1 MRRFWYPPRPVKPL
15 LIACDFDGTI
25 TQRDTLHVIV
35 ETYGAVNLWAEL
47 EPRLQSG
54 EITVEQAMKEEFA
67 AVYATPAQVR
77 EAVREHAPVRPGFSD
92 FVRWCEQAGHR
103 LVIFSNGFRSVIGPV
118 LHDAGLG
125 HLEVVAHDAVFS
137 VAGCRLIWSE
147 RGTRCELCGRPCKRQ
162 PLRERW
168 HGEQLVY
175 LGDGIS
181 DRCVSL
187 LADVIFARDGL
198 AEHLAGEG
206 VAYVPFDDFHQIQ
219 AHLEARVTVT
229 S

>member
-1 MRRFWYPPRPVKPL
+1 MKPL
-15 LIACDFDGTI
+15 LIGCDFDGTI

-35 ETYGAVNLWAEL
+35 EAYGAANLWAEL
-47 EPRLQSG
+47 EPRLRSG
-54 EITVEQAMKEEFA
+54 EITVEQAMQEEFA
-67 AVYATPAQVR
+67 AVRATPEQVR
-77 EAVREHAPVRPGFSD
+77 EVVREHAPLRPGFPD
-92 FVRWCEQAGHR
+92 FVRWCDHAGHR
-103 LVIFSNGFRSVIGPV
+103 LIIFSNGFRSVIEPV
-118 LHDAGLG
+118 LDDADLG
-125 HLEVVAHDAVFS
+125 HLEVVAHDAAFS
-137 VAGCRLIWSE
+137 ADGCRLIWSA
-147 RGTRCELCGRPCKRQ
+147 RGSRCELCGRPCKRR

-206 VAYVPFDDFHQIQ
+206 VAYVPFDDFHQVR
-219 AHLEARVTVT
+219 ALLDPRVTVT

>member
-1 MRRFWYPPRPVKPL
+1 MKPL

-35 ETYGAVNLWAEL
+35 ETYGAVNLLAEL
-47 EPRLQSG
+47 EPRLRSG
-54 EITVEQAMKEEFA
+54 EITVEQAMQEEFA
-67 AVYATPAQVR
+67 AVRATPEQVR
-77 EAVREHAPVRPGFSD
+77 EAVRAHAPLRPGFSE
-92 FVRWCEQAGHR
+92 FVRWCEHAGHR

-118 LHDAGLG
+118 LDDAGLG
-125 HLEVVAHDAVFS
+125 CLEVVAHDAVFS
-137 VAGCRLIWSE
+137 ADGCRLVWSG
-147 RGTRCELCGRPCKRQ
+147 RGTRCDLCGRPCKRR

-168 HGEQLVY
+168 QGEELVY

-198 AEHLAGEG
+198 AEHLTGEG
-206 VAYVPFDDFHQIQ
+206 VPYVPFDDFHQIQ

>member
-1 MRRFWYPPRPVKPL
+1 MKPL

-35 ETYGAVNLWAEL
+35 EAFGAAGLWAEL
-47 EPRLQSG
+47 EPRLRSG
-54 EITVEQAMKEEFA
+54 EISVEQAMQEEFA
-67 AVYATPAQVR
+67 AVRATPAQIRDVVR
-77 EAVREHAPVRPGFSD
+77 ERAPVRAGFRE
-92 FVRWCEQAGHR
+92 FARWCDDAGHR
-103 LVIFSNGFRSVIGPV
+103 LIVFSNGFRCVIEPV
-118 LHDAGLG
+118 LDDVGLAG
-125 HLEVVAHDAVFS
+125 LEVVAHDAAFS
-137 VAGCRLIWSE
+137 ADGCRLVWSA
-147 RGTRCELCGRPCKRQ
+147 RGARCSLCGRRCKRQ

-168 HGEQLVY
+168 DGEELVY

-206 VAYVPFDDFHQIQ
+206 VAFELFDDFHQVR
-219 AHLEARVTVT
+219 ALLDRRLTVA

>member
-1 MRRFWYPPRPVKPL
+1 VKPL

-35 ETYGAVNLWAEL
+35 EAFGVAGLWAEL
-47 EPRLQSG
+47 EPRLRSG
-54 EITVEQAMKEEFA
+54 EITVEQAMQEEFA
-67 AVYATPAQVR
+67 AVRATPAQIRDVVR
-77 EAVREHAPVRPGFSD
+77 ERAPVRAGFLE
-92 FVRWCEQAGHR
+92 FARWCGDAGHR
-103 LVIFSNGFRSVIGPV
+103 LIVFSNGFRSIIEPV
-118 LHDAGLG
+118 LNDVGLA
-125 HLEVVAHDAVFS
+125 HLEVVAHDAAFS
-137 VAGCRLIWSE
+137 AEGCRLVWSA
-147 RGTRCELCGRPCKRQ
+147 RGARCTLCGRPCKRQ

-168 HGEQLVY
+168 DGEELVY

-187 LADVIFARDGL
+187 LADAIFARDGL

-206 VAYVPFDDFHQIQ
+206 VAFEPFDDFHQVQ
-219 AHLEARVTVT
+219 ALLDRRVTVA

>member
-1 MRRFWYPPRPVKPL
+1 MKPL

-35 ETYGAVNLWAEL
+35 EAFGVAGLWGEL
-47 EPRLQSG
+47 EPRLRRG
-54 EITVEQAMKEEFA
+54 EITVERAMQEEFA
-67 AVYATPAQVR
+67 AVRATPDQVR
-77 EAVREHAPVRPGFSD
+77 EVVRERAPVRAGFVE
-92 FVRWCEQAGHR
+92 FARWCDGAGHR
-103 LVIFSNGFRSVIGPV
+103 LIVFSNGFRSVIEPV
-118 LHDAGLG
+118 LDDVGLA
-125 HLEVVAHDAVFS
+125 HLEVVSHDAAFS
-137 VAGCRLIWSE
+137 VDGCRLVWSA
-147 RGTRCELCGRPCKRQ
+147 RGVRCELCGRPCKRQ

-168 HGEQLVY
+168 SGEELVY

-198 AEHLAGEG
+198 AEHLAAEG
-206 VAYVPFDDFHQIQ
+206 VAFEPFDDFHQVR
-219 AHLEARVTVT
+219 ALLDRRVTVA